1 MAAVAQPMAMAQ
13 AQPMM
18 AVAQPAP
25 VMAMAGAVVAQ
36 PQVVVQ
42 PVVMA
47 PMPIVMFGRLPVLNT
62 CQFCH
67 QSGPTNVRY
76 EPGMG
81 THAAAVCC
89 CVPWI
94 GIPLCCIPYST
105 AASVKRRLASVT
117 TATISASTRSSS
129 AAQGAPP
136 RAGAQPSSPSWRR
149 AVQPASRRPQDD
161 DPFITQFKTNSG
173 RRHEGRQAHVRLL
186 RPTGRREEAHRMRSR
201 EAPQGSTRV
210 VREARS
216 FALVPPRIS
225 CRVSSCARLLGA
237 RLRGWATPVAIL
249 PTL

>member
-1 MAAVAQPMAMAQ
+1 MG
-13 AQPMM
+13 MM

-94 GIPLCCIPYST
+94 GIPLCCIPYMVDGMKDAKHT
-105 AASVKRRLASVT
+105 CA
-117 TATISASTRSSS
+117 
-129 AAQGAPP
+129 
-136 RAGAQPSSPSWRR
+136 
-149 AVQPASRRPQDD
+149 
-161 DPFITQFKTNSG
+161 F
-173 RRHEGRQAHVRLL
+173 
-186 RPTGRREEAHRMRSR
+186 
-201 EAPQGSTRV
+201 
-210 VREARS
+210 
-216 FALVPPRIS
+216 
-225 CRVSSCARLLGA
+225 CARQVGEKKLIG
-237 RLRGWATPVAIL
+237 
-249 PTL
+249 

>member
-25 VMAMAGAVVAQ
+25 VMAVAGAVVAQ

-47 PMPIVMFGRLPVLNT
+47 PMPMVMFGRTPVLNT
-62 CQFCH
+62 CMFCK

-76 EPGMG
+76 EPGLG
-81 THAAAVCC
+81 AHAAALCC
-89 CVPWI
+89 CLFV
-94 GIPLCCIPYST
+94 IPLCCIPYST
-105 AASVKRRLASVT
+105 AAGVKRRLASVT
-117 TATISASTRSSS
+117 TATISAPGFSGGSS

-136 RAGAQPSSPSWRR
+136 RPGAQPSSPSRR
-149 AVQPASRRPQDD
+149 CAVQPASKRPQDE

-201 EAPQGSTRV
+201 EAPR
-210 VREARS
+210 
-216 FALVPPRIS
+216 
-225 CRVSSCARLLGA
+225 GA
-237 RLRGWATPVAIL
+237 REWCEKRDLLLWSRRAQAAGC
-249 PTL
+249 